1 MINLWFSRCWS
12 ILYCF
17 LWERESQNQD
27 CGGYNKPRVEWISYI
42 LQKEYEET
50 IENSGSFL
58 HELVLMTFVYCW
70 SFIRSQEWLF
80 HFITP
85 SHKQAHRHTQ
95 THIHTSTHTSAASL
109 EYSINVKTHIVL
121 SMHHEEFG

>member
-1 MINLWFSRCWS
+1 MINLWFSRGWS